1 MGGLSIHAL
10 QISGGL
16 ACFVATMIAWWVS
29 WQRLDPDRTHFISE
43 VLALPWWQRA
53 HDERLPGVVP
63 SLVASALLTL
73 GSLAFSVAAAM
84 SLADEVT
91 AGGVC
96 SAATGALLLTIV
108 VFPLRE
114 VPPEKVAT
122 ARGLDLLHPFFAAT
136 FYLVAMVT
144 AVVVAWPLAGTYGT
158 ILATGHVITSLA
170 LTVAVLGL
178 SPRALGAAAW
188 KPFWLPGVRI
198 LLDRRAAYETPT
210 EWVRRLQ
217 WPATIMV
224 ALDLGITPTGF

>member
-1 MGGLSIHAL
+1 MSIHGL

-29 WQRLDPDRTHFISE
+29 WQRLEPDRTHFISE
-43 VLALPWWQRA
+43 VLAIPWWQRA
-53 HDERLPGVVP
+53 RPTRMAGFVP
-63 SLVASALLTL
+63 SLVASMLLGA

-84 SLADEVT
+84 ALAEAVT
-91 AGGVC
+91 FAALC
-96 SAATGALLLTIV
+96 SAATGALLLAIIL
-108 VFPLRE
+108 FPLRE

-144 AVVVAWPLAGTYGT
+144 AVVIAWPHAGPYGT
-158 ILATGHVITSLA
+158 VLATGHVLTSLA

-188 KPFWLPGVRI
+188 KPFYLPGVRI
-198 LLDRRAAYETPT
+198 LLDRRPAYETPT